1 MPKKWEIIDY
11 FFTMYGE
18 DVVRFTET
26 VKEECNQVGIPIS
39 KDLDPNDLLD
49 LLIKNVEIKI

>member
-18 DVVRFTET
+18 DAVRFTEM
-26 VKEECNQVGIPIS
+26 VKEECNMVGIPVS

-49 LLIKNVEIKI
+49 LLIKNVEIKL

>member
-1 MPKKWEIIDY
+1 
-11 FFTMYGE
+11 MYGE
-18 DVVRFTET
+18 DAVRFTEM
-26 VKEECNQVGIPIS
+26 VKEECNMVGILVS

>member
-1 MPKKWEIIDY
+1 
-11 FFTMYGE
+11 MYGE
-18 DVVRFTET
+18 DAVRLTEK
-26 VKEECNQVGIPIS
+26 VKEECRMVGIPVS

>member
-26 VKEECNQVGIPIS
+26 VKEECNMVGILVS

>member
-18 DVVRFTET
+18 DTVRLTET
-26 VKEECNQVGIPIS
+26 VKEECNMVGIPVS
-39 KDLDPNDLLD
+39 KDLDPNDLLE

>member
-18 DVVRFTET
+18 DTVRFTEK
-26 VKEECNQVGIPIS
+26 VKEECNMVGIPVS

>member
-26 VKEECNQVGIPIS
+26 VKEECNMVGIPVS

>member
-26 VKEECNQVGIPIS
+26 VKEECSQVGIPIS

>member
-18 DVVRFTET
+18 DAVKFTET
-26 VKEECNQVGIPIS
+26 VKEECNMIGIPVS
-39 KDLDPNDLLD
+39 NDLDPNDLLD

>member
-26 VKEECNQVGIPIS
+26 VKEECIQVGIPIS

>member
-1 MPKKWEIIDY
+1 
-11 FFTMYGE
+11 MYGE
-18 DVVRFTET
+18 DAVRFVEM
-26 VKEECNQVGIPIS
+26 VKEECNMVGIPVS